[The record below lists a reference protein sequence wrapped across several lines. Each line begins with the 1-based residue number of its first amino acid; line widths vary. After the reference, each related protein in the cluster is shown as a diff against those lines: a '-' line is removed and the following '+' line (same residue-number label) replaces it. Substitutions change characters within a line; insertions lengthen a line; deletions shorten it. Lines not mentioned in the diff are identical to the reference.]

1 MVAREGAA
9 TAAMP
14 TGSES
19 TLDRLSRAESP
30 YAVWVPVEGSR
41 YSGWR
46 LGVKRLIDV
55 LASVLGLVLLSPLLL
70 ALGIAI
76 RVTSPGPAVFLH
88 DRLGRAGRP
97 FRMLKFRTMNAD
109 AEEVLR
115 ADHDLRQRYVAN
127 GFKLQVDEDPRV
139 TPLGRFLRKSSL
151 DELPQLWNVLKGD
164 MSLVGPRPI
173 VAEELALYGRH
184 RGAYL
189 EPRPGLTGRWQVE
202 SRSSINYLGRA
213 KLDAAYLENWSL
225 RGDVSLLL
233 RTLPTVVV
241 TRSAQ

>member
-14 TGSES
+14 TGTERRVDQ
-19 TLDRLSRAESP
+19 TARAASP

-46 LGVKRLIDV
+46 LGVKRVIDV
-55 LASVLGLVLLSPLLL
+55 VGSVLGLVLLSPLYLVI
-70 ALGIAI
+70 GVAI
-76 RVTSPGPAVFLH
+76 RATSRGPAVFVH
-88 DRLGRAGRP
+88 DRLGRGGQP
-97 FRMLKFRTMNAD
+97 FRMLKLRTMHTE
-109 AEEVLR
+109 AEELLR
-115 ADHDLRQRYVAN
+115 EDPELHQRYVAN
-127 GFKLQVDEDPRV
+127 GFKLQVEEDPRV
-139 TPLGRFLRKSSL
+139 TPLGRFLRRSSL

-173 VAEELALYGRH
+173 VAEELVMYGRL

-202 SRSSINYLGRA
+202 GRSQVGYPQRA
-213 KLDAAYLENWSL
+213 ELDADYLTTWGLWADASL
-225 RGDVSLLL
+225 CL
-233 RTLPTVVV
+233 RTLPTVISRRGA
-241 TRSAQ
+241 T

>member
-14 TGSES
+14 TGTERRVDQ
-19 TLDRLSRAESP
+19 TARAASP

-46 LGVKRLIDV
+46 LGVKRVIDV
-55 LASVLGLVLLSPLLL
+55 VGSVLGLVLLSPLYLVI
-70 ALGIAI
+70 GVAI
-76 RVTSPGPAVFLH
+76 RATSTGPAVFLH
-88 DRLGRAGRP
+88 DRVGRGGRP

-115 ADHDLRQRYVAN
+115 EDHELHKRYVAN

-139 TPLGRFLRKSSL
+139 TPLGRFLRRSSL

-173 VAEELALYGRH
+173 VAEELVMYGRL
-184 RGAYL
+184 RGTYL
-189 EPRPGLTGRWQVE
+189 EPRPGVTGRWQVE
-202 SRSSINYLGRA
+202 GRSSVNYPGRA
-213 KLDAAYLENWSL
+213 QLDTAYLQTWSL
-225 RGDVSLLL
+225 RGDLSLLL
-233 RTLPTVVV
+233 RTIPTVIV
-241 TRSAQ
+241 TRGVQ